1 MHDRITRVTLLVALL
16 TALPLGCAKRAEQPA
31 EPPPDPP
38 VSADGSPEIA
48 LRAVPAKGQAYD
60 PEEYLQLVARRVHI
74 AKPKQSAFWRAV
86 GSRFVSRSTS
96 AILTVGVQVNGQTV
110 GVLPLATVKVSS
122 GNVTREVKANQPL
135 TPPLRV
141 QRADQ
146 VTLQASLVEAT
157 DETETRLVNATK
169 TAGSLASLPVS
180 TAVPGGGA
188 AFDLAGQF
196 WQLARAAGKPQDVTL
211 KREGGLDRPLWET
224 ARLELVP
231 VNELKRFDK
240 ERDRLLDP
248 DTVPRDDDPTFVIID
263 VQRRDRLYDP
273 NLVLNEPSPIRQK
286 IVTFLD
292 EMREGGNVEK
302 VKSCRR
308 LRRFLRTTVGVNTV
322 DETAIVLAAM
332 RETGYDPDRSQAHLD
347 GCFSDQDIR
356 TARAAG
362 FRWGSCSTSTACEV
376 ARTFAEAWFAR
387 RSLTTL
393 SVAPLAVYDRLGHDG
408 TREDVDPGQ
417 LAELLQLE
425 PGWEQPAPTSDTT
438 AALRGV
444 VSRDGQARP
453 ARVRLSMT
461 WDGGTAPRVAR
472 VDVCDPAAPGCE

>member
-1 MHDRITRVTLLVALL
+1 VHDRLARATLLVAIL
-16 TALPLGCAKRAEQPA
+16 TALPSGCAKRSGA
-31 EPPPDPP
+31 PPETP
-38 VSADGSPEIA
+38 SAKDGSPELA
-48 LRAVPAKGQAYD
+48 LRVVPAPGQQYR
-60 PEEYLQLVARRVHI
+60 PEEYLQLVARRVHV
-74 AKPKQSAFWRAV
+74 APPKQSGFWRAV
-86 GSRFVSRSTS
+86 GSQFVNRSTS
-96 AILTVGVQVNGQTV
+96 AILTVGVQVNGKTV

-141 QRADQ
+141 QRGDQ
-146 VTLQASLVEAT
+146 VTLQASLVEAS
-157 DETETRLVNATK
+157 EEAETRLVNATR
-169 TAGSLASLPVS
+169 TVGSLASLPVS

-211 KREGGLDRPLWET
+211 RREGGLDRPLWET

-231 VNELKRFDK
+231 VSDLKRFDK

-248 DTVPRDDDPTFVIID
+248 DRVPRDDDPTFVVID
-263 VQRRDRLYDP
+263 VQRRHRLYDP
-273 NLVLNEPSPIRQK
+273 SLVLNDPSPIRDK
-286 IVTFLD
+286 IAIFLD

-308 LRRFLRTTVGVNTV
+308 LRRYLRTTVGVNTA

-347 GCFSDQDIR
+347 GCLSDQDIR
-356 TARAAG
+356 EARAAG

-376 ARTFAEAWFAR
+376 ARSFAEAWFAR
-387 RSLTTL
+387 SALTPL
-393 SVAPLAVYDRLGHDG
+393 AVAPLAVYDRLGHDG

-417 LAELLQLE
+417 FPELFRLE
-425 PGWEQPAPTSDTT
+425 PGWEQPVATSDAT

-453 ARVRLSMT
+453 ARVRLSIT
-461 WDGGTAPRVAR
+461 WEGSASPRVAR
-472 VDVCDPAAPGCE
+472 VDLCDPAAPGCE